1 MIYFCTM
8 VLEYTLEE
16 IDRVAEQLI
25 DSFTY
30 SIVAVSGQM
39 GSGKTT
45 LVQAIVSK
53 LGSEENVSS
62 PTFGLVHEYNIPNG
76 KLIHMDLYRLEED
89 SELEQ
94 LGFDDY
100 ISSGNLCLIE
110 WPELATK
117 HIKGFCHIINIEWV
131 SDHKRKITFK

>member
-1 MIYFCTM
+1 M

-25 DSFTY
+25 DSFTH
-30 SIVAVSGQM
+30 SIVAISGQM

-76 KLIHMDLYRLEED
+76 KLIHMDLYRLEQQ

-100 ISSGNLCLIE
+100 ISTGNLCLIE
-110 WPELATK
+110 WPELAAK
-117 HIKGFCHIINIEWV
+117 HIQGGCHQLNIEWIN
-131 SDHKRKITFK
+131 DYKRKLNFK

>member
-1 MIYFCTM
+1 M

-16 IDRVAEQLI
+16 IDRVANQLI
-25 DSFTY
+25 DSFSH
-30 SIVAVSGQM
+30 SIVAMSGQM

-53 LGSEENVSS
+53 LGSDETVSS
-62 PTFGLVHEYNIPNG
+62 PTFGLVHEYNIPKG
-76 KLIHMDLYRLEED
+76 KLIHMDLYRLEQE

-100 ISSGNLCLIE
+100 ISTGNLCLIE
-110 WPELATK
+110 WPELAAK
-117 HIKGFCHIINIEWV
+117 HIQGECHHLNIELV
-131 SDHKRKITFK
+131 NDHKRKLNFK

>member
-1 MIYFCTM
+1 M
-8 VLEYTLEE
+8 VLEYTLED
-16 IDRVAEQLI
+16 IDRVAKQLI
-25 DSFTY
+25 NSFTH
-30 SIVAVSGQM
+30 SIVAMSGQM

-53 LGSEENVSS
+53 LGSDENVSS
-62 PTFGLVHEYNIPNG
+62 PTFGLIHEYNFPNG

-110 WPELATK
+110 WPCK
-117 HIKGFCHIINIEWV
+117 NSKGPHISGKVLYQDSQAN
-131 SDHKRKITFK
+131 RM